1 MKRGEMGCVM
11 RALRVGSY
19 AIGAVL
25 LALPSSLPAQQRSE
39 NVVLIVTD
47 GLRWQELFRGAE
59 RRLISRAPGGV
70 PDTTALLREFW
81 REDVA
86 ERRRILFPFLWGTV
100 ATQGVLIGDQ
110 DHGSVARITNKF
122 RFSYPGYSE
131 LFTGWYD
138 ERIDSNE
145 YPPNPNV
152 TVFEW
157 LSRQRGFEGKVAAI
171 ATWDAFARILNAER
185 SGIRV
190 MDGWKEP
197 FTPQEARDPLRAAI
211 NELYRTTVKYWPG
224 NAFDAPMQL
233 AAKEY
238 IRLHQPRVLFIGY
251 GETDEWA
258 HAGRYDL
265 LLQSAHQIDAFIGDL
280 WSMMQQM
287 RQYRGRTTFIIT
299 VDHGRGGGESDW
311 RSHGERI
318 EGAQDIWIA
327 MIGPD
332 TPALGSVQQH
342 AVATQAQ
349 VASTIAGSLG
359 LEQAYR
365 AAAPRAAPSVRA
377 LFGPPRIP

>member
-1 MKRGEMGCVM
+1 VTR
-11 RALRVGSY
+11 RALGF
-19 AIGAVL
+19 L
-25 LALPSSLPAQQRSE
+25 LAALLLAHAPTVHAQRRTE

-59 RRLISRAPGGV
+59 RRLISRSPGGV
-70 PDTTALLREFW
+70 SDTTALLREFW
-81 REDVA
+81 RDDVA
-86 ERRRILFPFLWGTV
+86 ERRRVLFPFLWGTV
-100 ATQGVLIGDQ
+100 AEHGVLIGDQ
-110 DHGSVARITNKF
+110 DHGSVARITNTF
-122 RFSYPGYSE
+122 RFSYPGYNE
-131 LFTGWYD
+131 LFTGWFD
-138 ERIDSNE
+138 PRIDSNE

-157 LSRQRGFEGKVAAI
+157 LARQRGFEGKVAAI

-185 SGIRV
+185 SGVRV
-190 MDGWKEP
+190 MDGWREP
-197 FTPQEARDPLRAAI
+197 FTSAEARDPRRGAI
-211 NELYRTTVKYWPG
+211 NELYRTSVKYWPG

-265 LLQSAHQIDAFIGDL
+265 LLQAAHQVDAFIADL

-299 VDHGRGGGESDW
+299 ADHGRGGGEADW
-311 RSHGERI
+311 RSHGERV

-327 MIGPD
+327 MLGPD
-332 TPALGSVQQH
+332 TPALGTFPH
-342 AVATQAQ
+342 AVVATQAQ
-349 VASTIAGSLG
+349 VASTMAGVLG
-359 LEQAYR
+359 LEEAYR
-365 AAAPRAAPSVRA
+365 AASPRAEASLRS
-377 LFGPPRIP
+377 LFGMRSIP

>member
-1 MKRGEMGCVM
+1 MWAIT
-11 RALRVGSY
+11 ALRP
-19 AIGAVL
+19 APALAAAVL
-25 LALPSSLPAQQRSE
+25 LLAPAPSLDAQQRSE

-59 RRLISRAPGGV
+59 RRLISRSPGGV
-70 PDTTALLREFW
+70 SDTTALLRDFW

-86 ERRRILFPFLWGTV
+86 ERRRALFPFLWGTV
-100 ATQGVLIGDQ
+100 ATQGALLGDQ
-110 DHGSVARITNKF
+110 DHGSVARITNRF
-122 RFSYPGYSE
+122 RFSYPGYNE

-171 ATWDAFARILNAER
+171 ATWDAFTRILNTER

-190 MDGWKEP
+190 MDGWREP
-197 FTPQEARDPLRAAI
+197 FTAQEARDPRRAAV
-211 NELYRTTVKYWPG
+211 NELYRTSVKYWPG
-224 NAFDAPMQL
+224 NTFDAPMQL

-238 IRLHQPRVLFIGY
+238 IRLHKPRVLFIGY

-265 LLQSAHQIDAFIGDL
+265 LLRSAHQVDAFVADL
-280 WSMMQQM
+280 WTMMQQM

-299 VDHGRGGGESDW
+299 TDHGRGGGESDW
-311 RSHGERI
+311 RSHGERV
-318 EGAQDIWIA
+318 EGAQDIWVA
-327 MIGPD
+327 MIGPG
-332 TPALGSVQQH
+332 TPALGPISPS

-349 VASTIAGSLG
+349 VAATIAGALG
-359 LEQAYR
+359 LEEVYRTASPR
-365 AAAPRAAPSVRA
+365 AAASLRS
-377 LFGPPRIP
+377 LFGKFTGR

>member
-1 MKRGEMGCVM
+1 VKALAFV
-11 RALRVGSY
+11 ALRR
-19 AIGAVL
+19 APALAAAAL
-25 LALPSSLPAQQRSE
+25 LFVSAPSLDAQQRLE

-59 RRLISRAPGGV
+59 RRLISRTPGGV
-70 PDTTALLREFW
+70 SDTTALLRQFW
-81 REDVA
+81 RDDVA
-86 ERRRILFPFLWGTV
+86 ERRRVLFPFLWGTV

-110 DHGSVARITNKF
+110 DHGSVAKITNRF
-122 RFSYPGYSE
+122 RFSYPGYNE

-157 LSRQRGFEGKVAAI
+157 LAHQPRFHGKVAAV
-171 ATWDAFARILNAER
+171 ATWDAFTRIFNADR
-185 SGIRV
+185 AGIRV
-190 MDGWKEP
+190 IDGWREP
-197 FTPQEARDPLRAAI
+197 FTAQEARDPRRAAI
-211 NELYRTTVKYWPG
+211 NELYRTSVKYWPG

-238 IRLHQPRVLFIGY
+238 VRLHKPRVLFIGY

-265 LLQSAHQIDAFIGDL
+265 LLQSAHQVDAFIGDL
-280 WSMMQQM
+280 WTMMQQM

-299 VDHGRGGGESDW
+299 TDHGRGGGETDW
-311 RSHGERI
+311 RSHGERV
-318 EGAQDIWIA
+318 EGAQDIWVA

-332 TPALGSVQQH
+332 TPALGAISH
-342 AVATQAQ
+342 SAVATQAQ
-349 VASTIAGSLG
+349 VASTIAASLG
-359 LEQAYR
+359 LEGTYR
-365 AAAPRAAPSVRA
+365 SAAPRAAPSLRS
-377 LFGPPRIP
+377 LFGLRSIH